1 VVVRRTGYPQV
12 DPRAAGLMDPGVV
25 VVPHRLA
32 IAQAARLARRRRA
45 RLVAARSGRSWAG
58 ASHDTLTRALAL
70 GLGEAPLETI
80 LWDAVVVAPT
90 LGEVAVRRRLGP
102 DRPFALVQGA
112 RGPIGVIFRDSASP
126 SALPLSL
133 AARLERLPP
142 AIRTILR
149 NAGTLGGTLGFPVA
163 LVGGLVR
170 DLLLERVGE
179 RADLDLAVEG
189 DALAFAHRLAR
200 DLSGK
205 VAEHVTFLTAAV
217 ILPDGR
223 RIDVATARRETYRA
237 PGTLPSVEPAALGE
251 DLARR
256 DFSLNALAVRLD
268 PAAWGALLD
277 TTGGLADLRARRLRI
292 LHPLSFVEDPTRLLR
307 AARFAARLGG
317 RIDPTTR
324 RLAVRAVAL
333 DVYQAL
339 SADRIRAELELVL
352 AEPRPATVLREVGR
366 LGALRLVAPGAVL
379 NRRTARLLDVALAPR
394 ALAGLAP
401 DARLALCLLSLS
413 ESTPNADAAS
423 SRLATPSLRDAI
435 ARARIDAPRLLARLT
450 RARGRG
456 AAYTSLEGAAPVT
469 VAWARALTSSPAVR
483 RRLDGHLRSR
493 RGRRTLATGED
504 ILALGV
510 AAGPAVGGLLRELRG
525 MQAAGRI
532 RSRAGALRW
541 LAGAVA
547 RGRGRRRPP
556 LTQPGKGGG

>member
-1 VVVRRTGYPQV
+1 
-12 DPRAAGLMDPGVV
+12 MDPGVI

-32 IAQAARLARRRRA
+32 IAQAERLMRRRRA
-45 RLVAARSGRSWAG
+45 RLVAARSGRSWTG
-58 ASHDTLTRALAL
+58 ASHDTVTRARAL

-112 RGPIGVIFRDSASP
+112 RGPIGVIFRDSAAP
-126 SALPLSL
+126 IVLPLSL
-133 AARLERLPP
+133 AARLERLPH
-142 AIRTILR
+142 AILTILR
-149 NAGTLGGTLGFPVA
+149 NAGALGGVLGFPVA

-179 RADLDLAVEG
+179 LADLDLVVEG
-189 DALAFAHRLAR
+189 DALAFARRLAA
-200 DLSGK
+200 DLSGQA
-205 VAEHVTFLTAAV
+205 AEHVAFLTAAV
-217 ILPDGR
+217 VLPDGR
-223 RIDVATARRETYRA
+223 RIDVATARRESYRV
-237 PGTLPSVEPAALGE
+237 PGALPSVEPAALGE

-277 TTGGLADLRARRLRI
+277 TTGGLADLRARRLRV

-307 AARFAARLGG
+307 AARFAVRLGG

-324 RLAVRAVAL
+324 RLAVRAASL

-339 SADRIRAELELVL
+339 SADRVRAELELVL
-352 AEPRPATVLREVGR
+352 GEPRPATVLREAGR
-366 LGALRLVAPGAVL
+366 LGAWPLIAPGSTL
-379 NRRTARLLDVALAPR
+379 TRRTARLLDAALAPR

-401 DARLALCLLSLS
+401 DARLALCLLALS
-413 ESTPNADAAS
+413 EGTRKADTAS
-423 SRLATPSLRDAI
+423 SRLATPPLRDAI
-435 ARARIDAPRLLARLT
+435 ARARIDAPKILARLT
-450 RARGRG
+450 RAFGRG

-469 VAWARALTSSPAVR
+469 VAWARALTSRPAVR
-483 RRLDGHLRSR
+483 RRLDGHLRSA
-493 RGRRTLATGED
+493 RGRRTLATGD
-504 ILALGV
+504 DVLALGV
-510 AAGPAVGGLLRELRG
+510 AAGPEVGELLRELRG

-532 RSRAGALRW
+532 RTRAGALRW

-547 RGRGRRRPP
+547 RGRGRRRAP